1 MKKKESTIK
10 PTSVQDHQHPTPSD
24 RPDPVPFRRVIPS
37 ILFLT
42 SIFFFNFI
50 SRIIWAP
57 LMPAIEGD
65 LGIGHGEAGSF
76 FLLISLGYFVT
87 LLGSGFLSS
96 RVTHQKTIALSSAL
110 LGFTLLGVSLSPS
123 LWSVRVG
130 LVVLGLVAGFYIP
143 SGIATLTAMVPSRHW
158 GKAVAIHELAPNGGL
173 LLAPLLSEALMGLVS
188 WRGILALLGIAALV
202 LGFAYARFGRHGNFP
217 GEAPSLGS
225 FRVLLRHS
233 SFWIMMVL
241 FGLGVGASMGIY
253 AMLPLYLVVEAG
265 MERGWANLLVSLSRI
280 SGLGMAFV
288 SGWATDRFGP
298 KQTMIIIYFLTGS
311 TTLLLGAVQGSWLIL
326 MVLLQPLLA
335 ACFFPPGFA
344 ALSLTSAPS
353 VRNVAVSL
361 TVPFSF
367 LLGGGAIPTLIGVA
381 AEAGSFSLGII
392 LVGGLIM
399 GGSLLSARLKLLGK
413 ATG

>member
-1 MKKKESTIK
+1 MEFT
-10 PTSVQDHQHPTPSD
+10 PTQGHPHRTELN
-24 RPDPVPFRRVIPS
+24 RPEHAPFLRVIAP

-42 SIFFFNFI
+42 SIFFLNFI
-50 SRIIWAP
+50 SRIVWAP

-110 LGFTLLGVSLSPS
+110 LGVTLLGISLSPS
-123 LWSVRVG
+123 LWTVRVG
-130 LVVLGLVAGFYIP
+130 LIVLGLAAGFYIP
-143 SGIATLTAMVPSRHW
+143 SGIATLTAMVPSKHW
-158 GKAVAIHELAPNGGL
+158 GKAVAIHELAPNGSF
-173 LLAPLLSEALMGLVS
+173 LLAPLLAEALMGLVS

-202 LGFAYARFGRHGNFP
+202 LGIAYARFGRAGKFP
-217 GEAPSLGS
+217 GEAPSLAS
-225 FRVLLRHS
+225 FRVLLGNS
-233 SFWIMMVL
+233 SFWILMVL
-241 FGLGVGASMGIY
+241 FGLGVGGSMGIY

-265 MERGWANLLVSLSRI
+265 MERGWANRLISLSRI
-280 SGLGMAFV
+280 SGLGMAFA
-288 SGWATDRFGP
+288 SGWATDRFGA
-298 KQTMIIIYFLTGS
+298 QRTLIAIFFLTGL
-311 TTLLLGAVQGSWLIL
+311 TTLLLGMAQGPWLIL
-326 MVLLQPLLA
+326 MVLLQPFLA

-367 LLGGGAIPTLIGVA
+367 VLGGGAIPTLIGIA

-392 LVGGLIM
+392 LVGGLIA
-399 GGSLLSARLKLLGK
+399 GGGVLSARLRFPGK

>member
-1 MKKKESTIK
+1 MEFT
-10 PTSVQDHQHPTPSD
+10 PTQGHPHRTELN
-24 RPDPVPFRRVIPS
+24 RPEHAPFLRVIAP

-42 SIFFFNFI
+42 SIFFLNFI
-50 SRIIWAP
+50 SRIVWAP

-110 LGFTLLGVSLSPS
+110 LGVTLLGISLSPS
-123 LWSVRVG
+123 LWTVRVG
-130 LVVLGLVAGFYIP
+130 LIVLGLAAGFYIP
-143 SGIATLTAMVPSRHW
+143 SGIATLTAMVPSKHW
-158 GKAVAIHELAPNGGL
+158 GKAVAIHELAPNGSF
-173 LLAPLLSEALMGLVS
+173 LLAPLLAEALMGLVS

-202 LGFAYARFGRHGNFP
+202 LGIAYARFGRAGKFP
-217 GEAPSLGS
+217 GEAPSLAS
-225 FRVLLRHS
+225 FRVLLGNS
-233 SFWIMMVL
+233 SFWILMVL
-241 FGLGVGASMGIY
+241 FGLGVGGSMGIY

-265 MERGWANLLVSLSRI
+265 MERGWSNRLISLSRI
-280 SGLGMAFV
+280 SGLGMAFA
-288 SGWATDRFGP
+288 SGWATDRFGA
-298 KQTMIIIYFLTGS
+298 QRTLIAIFFLTGL
-311 TTLLLGAVQGSWLIL
+311 TTLLLGMAQGPWLIL
-326 MVLLQPLLA
+326 MVLLQPFLA

-367 LLGGGAIPTLIGVA
+367 VLGGGAIPTLIGIA

-392 LVGGLIM
+392 LVGGLIA
-399 GGSLLSARLKLLGK
+399 GGGVLSARLRFPGK

>member
-1 MKKKESTIK
+1 MESTS
-10 PTSVQDHQHPTPSD
+10 TQDRQNRTESG
-24 RPDPVPFRRVIPS
+24 RPDHAPFHRVIAP

-65 LGIGHGEAGSF
+65 LDIGHGEAGSF

-110 LGFTLLGVSLSPS
+110 LGFTLLGISLCPG
-123 LWSVRVG
+123 LWAVRVG
-130 LVVLGLVAGFYIP
+130 LVVLGLATGFYIP
-143 SGIATLTAMVPSRHW
+143 SAIATLTSMVPTRHW

-188 WRGILALLGIAALV
+188 WRGILALLGIAALA

-225 FRVLLRHS
+225 FRVLLGHS

-253 AMLPLYLVVEAG
+253 AMLPLYLVAEAG
-265 MERGWANLLVSLSRI
+265 MERGWANLLISFSRI
-280 SGLGMAFV
+280 SGLGMTFV
-288 SGWATDRFGP
+288 AGWATDRFGA
-298 KQTMIIIYFLTGS
+298 KRTLIAIYFLTGL

-326 MVLLQPLLA
+326 MVLLQPLIA

-367 LLGGGAIPTLIGVA
+367 LLGGGAIPTLIGIA

-392 LVGGLIM
+392 LVGGLIL
-399 GGSLLSARLKLLGK
+399 GGSVLSARLRFPGK
-413 ATG
+413 QTK

>member
-1 MKKKESTIK
+1 MEST
-10 PTSVQDHQHPTPSD
+10 PTQEHPHRSEPV
-24 RPDPVPFRRVIPS
+24 RPEHAPFVRVIAP
-37 ILFLT
+37 ILLLT
-42 SIFFFNFI
+42 SIFFLNFI

-65 LGIGHGEAGSF
+65 LGIGHVEAGSF

-110 LGFTLLGVSLSPS
+110 LGFTLLGISLSPS
-123 LWSVRVG
+123 LWTIRVG
-130 LVVLGLVAGFYIP
+130 LVVLGLTAGFYIP

-158 GKAVAIHELAPNGGL
+158 GKAVAIHELAPNGSL
-173 LLAPLLSEALMGLVS
+173 LLAPLLAEALMGLVS
-188 WRGILALLGIAALV
+188 WRGILALLGVAALA
-202 LGFAYARFGRHGNFP
+202 LGFAYARFGRHGDFP

-225 FRVLLRHS
+225 FRVLLGHA
-233 SFWIMMVL
+233 SFWIMMLL

-253 AMLPLYLVVEAG
+253 AMLPLYLVVESG
-265 MERGWANLLVSLSRI
+265 MERGWANLLISLSRI

-288 SGWATDRFGP
+288 SGWTTDRFGP
-298 KQTMIIIYFLTGS
+298 KRTLFVIFFLTGL
-311 TTLLLGAVQGSWLIL
+311 TTLLLGTVQGPWLIL

-392 LVGGLIM
+392 LVGGLIV
-399 GGSLLSARLKLLGK
+399 GGSFLSTRLRFAGK
-413 ATG
+413 ASG